1 MPTSTSTKKN
11 LPLSTANGKRAAA
24 TWSHSLVVLGVDPGT
39 LVTGY
44 GVVVRTRG
52 EIRMLGCGT
61 IKNGS
66 THSMPLRLQKIHGE
80 LCSVIEEYHPDEF
93 AIESAF
99 YGKNAQSALKL
110 GHARGVSILAAVEH
124 EIPTTEYSP
133 REVKKA
139 VVGNGAASKEQVQY
153 MVKSLLRTPNSK
165 MVLDTSDAL
174 AIAICHLQRLVT
186 PTMKHKD
193 WKSYV
198 AAHPHRVRP

>member
-1 MPTSTSTKKN
+1 M
-11 LPLSTANGKRAAA
+11 
-24 TWSHSLVVLGVDPGT
+24 LGVDPGT

-44 GVVVRTRG
+44 GIVIRKG
-52 EIRMLGCGT
+52 LEIRMLGCGT

-66 THSMPLRLQKIHGE
+66 GHSMPLRLKKIYAE
-80 LCSVIEEYHPDEF
+80 LRAVIHKYNPDEF

-153 MVKSLLRTPNSK
+153 MVKSLLHAPDSK

-174 AIAICHLQRLVT
+174 AIAICHLQRLTT
-186 PTMKHKD
+186 PTMKHKN
-193 WKSYV
+193 WKSYM
-198 AAHPHRVRP
+198 AAHPNRVRS